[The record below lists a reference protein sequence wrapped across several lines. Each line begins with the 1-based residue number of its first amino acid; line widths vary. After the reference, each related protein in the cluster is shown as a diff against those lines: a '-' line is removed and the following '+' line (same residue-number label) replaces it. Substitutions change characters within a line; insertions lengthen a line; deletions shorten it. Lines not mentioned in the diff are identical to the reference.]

1 MNSIKTINE
10 VFKFYNV
17 VDDVKYKITDELKDT
32 EEEYFKLIKEVN
44 FNDIK
49 ITSYSS
55 VITLK
60 CEILKLFIQ
69 QNLDDIFIKDTDYN
83 NVINRNE
90 QLDDMTFEERLMKD
104 KMLFVMMIIETFY
117 ETNKNNV
124 NQLII
129 DKYKELLEIALYDDG
144 DDEIVDIHME
154 LYTKISQY
162 TDEDSDGEEYY
173 NEVIE
178 SAYDYEFYEEVKIN
192 QLVDDIIKYKV
203 EEFEGQI

>member
-1 MNSIKTINE
+1 MSVLSINE
-10 VFKFYNV
+10 VFKSYNV

-55 VITLK
+55 VIGLK
-60 CEILKLFIQ
+60 CEILKLFML
-69 QNLDDIFIKDTDYN
+69 QNLDDIFLKDTDYN
-83 NVINRNE
+83 KVINRNDHLKE
-90 QLDDMTFEERLMKD
+90 KTFDRLMKD
-104 KMLFVMMIIETFY
+104 KMMFVMLIIDTFY
-117 ETNKNNV
+117 ETNKNDV
-124 NQLII
+124 NQLLI
-129 DKYKELLEIALYDDG
+129 DKYKEVQEIALYDCG

-154 LYTKISQY
+154 LNTKISQL
-162 TDEDSDGEEYY
+162 TDEDSDGEEFY

-178 SAYDYEFYEEVKIN
+178 RAYDDEFYEEVTLN

-203 EEFEGQI
+203 EEFEGHHL